1 MTPTFQILTG
11 NDQKIYFRLV
21 AANNEIILSSEGYN
35 SRQGCLNGI
44 EAVRTNAPYNTRYQ
58 TKVASNWKNYFVLH
72 ASNGEIIGTSQLYDS
87 AQGCAKGILAV
98 IDAAPKAII
107 K

>member
-1 MTPTFQILTG
+1 MTPTFQIFTG
-11 NDQKIYFRLV
+11 NDQKTYFRLV
-21 AANNEIILSSEGYN
+21 AANGEIILSSEGYN

-44 EAVRTNAPYNTRYQ
+44 EAVRANAPYNNRYQ

-87 AQGCAKGILAV
+87 AQGCSNGIQAV
-98 IDAAPKAII
+98 MNAAAYATI